1 MRLSFAI
8 SFLLGVAAAVYFL
21 ARGVER
27 LPKGT
32 ESLSVDQ
39 FGRLS
44 KAGRLA
50 LGAPILAAFLV
61 VFGLAGYIAG
71 QAGIQGSG
79 TLVLTAGVA
88 GSMASWLAVRAVARW
103 ARYAATHDAPDE
115 RYELQGHVAT
125 VVRAAEGTRDAE
137 VEYYAN
143 GRRVVVPARG
153 EGPAPLAVGAEV
165 VIERLEMG
173 VAFVE
178 SWTQVEERI

>member
-1 MRLSFAI
+1 MSLFFAAA
-8 SFLLGVAAAVYFL
+8 FLLGVAAGVYFL

-27 LPKGT
+27 LPKSV

-44 KAGRLA
+44 RAGRLA
-50 LGAPILAAFLV
+50 LGAPILAAFLM
-61 VFGLAGYIAG
+61 VFGLVGYVAGRVG
-71 QAGIQGSG
+71 LRGSG
-79 TLVLTAGVA
+79 TLVLVATAA
-88 GSMASWLAVRAVARW
+88 GSLASWLAVRSVTRW
-103 ARYAATHDAPDE
+103 ARYAATHDGPDE

-125 VVRAAEGTRDAE
+125 VVRAADSARDAE
-137 VEYYAN
+137 VEYVLN
-143 GRRVVVPARG
+143 GRRVVMPARG
-153 EGPAPLAVGAEV
+153 ESTTPLAVGTEV